1 MNSTKKTEA
10 PMVAATRARSAAK
23 KEQTLRAI
31 RELSDRGVC
40 LSYAEVSRATGV
52 SRTTLYADAE
62 VRQLIVSGKRES
74 RTPRRQTDPRT
85 KAGMINDLLA
95 MLDALSCE
103 GQQLP
108 VAELIVS
115 YCHDHPNCGT
125 ARHLVKA
132 YRDTLQV
139 LNRKAVNGDHR
150 SLATV
155 KVCFQAEHHGR
166 SIIDNEDTVLVME
179 LLKLQC

>member
-1 MNSTKKTEA
+1 MNPAKKTEA

-23 KEQTLRAI
+23 KQQILRAI
-31 RELSDRGVC
+31 KELSDRGIR

-62 VRQLIVSGKRES
+62 VRKLIMSGKRES
-74 RTPRRQTDPRT
+74 RTPRRRTDPRT
-85 KAGMINDLLA
+85 TAGMIDDLLA
-95 MLDALSCE
+95 VLAAQSR
-103 GQQLP
+103 GGHQLP

-115 YCHDHPNCGT
+115 YCHDHMECRT

-132 YRDTLQV
+132 YRNALQA

-150 SLATV
+150 IIATID
-155 KVCFQAEHHGR
+155 VCFEVEHHGGD
-166 SIIDNEDTVLVME
+166 IVDNEDTALVMKLLE
-179 LLKLQC
+179 LQS